1 MKVDIEIPESL
12 NEVTLDQYQRYL
24 KIQENNDDEKFL
36 AVKMI
41 EIFCGIRGDHVL
53 LMRVTDI
60 NSIVQILTEMLNDK
74 PKLVHNFKMKGTQYG
89 FIPKLDDMSFGEY
102 IDLDTFIGD
111 WENMHRAM
119 NVLYRPV
126 VNQYGDKYNIQDYDV
141 DIAERLKD
149 MPMSAVLGSIVFFYN
164 LGMDLSK
171 AMLNY
176 LTEEEMGL
184 AQHLIS
190 DENGGGI
197 NHFTHS
203 LREILDDFKISLN

>member
-12 NEVTLDQYQRYL
+12 NEITLDQYQRYL
-24 KIQENNDDEKFL
+24 KIQDKNEDEKFL

-53 LMRVTDI
+53 LMRATDI
-60 NSIVQILTEMLNDK
+60 NSIVQILTDMLNK
-74 PKLVHNFKMKGTQYG
+74 TPKLQTMFKMKGTQYG

-111 WENMHRAM
+111 WDNMHRAM
-119 NVLYRPV
+119 NVLYRPIT
-126 VNQYGDKYNIQDYDV
+126 NQYGDKYNVEDYSV
-141 DIAERLKD
+141 DNAEKMKD

-176 LTEEEMGL
+176 LGNKEMNL
-184 AQHLIS
+184 ALHLIS

-197 NHFTHS
+197 NHFILS
-203 LREILDDFKISLN
+203 LKKTQLESMKPLS

>member
-24 KIQENNDDEKFL
+24 KIQEENEDEKFL
-36 AVKMI
+36 AIKMI

-53 LMRVTDI
+53 LMRATDI

-176 LTEEEMGL
+176 LTEEEMNL
-184 AQHLIS
+184 AQHLIL

-203 LREILDDFKISLN
+203 LREILDDLKISLN

>member
-53 LMRVTDI
+53 LMRATDI

-74 PKLVHNFKMKGTQYG
+74 PKLVHTFKMKGTQYG

-176 LTEEEMGL
+176 LTEEEMNL
-184 AQHLIS
+184 AQHLIL

-203 LREILDDFKISLN
+203 LREILDDLKISLN

>member
-24 KIQENNDDEKFL
+24 KIQDNNDDEKFL

-53 LMRVTDI
+53 LMRATDI

-126 VNQYGDKYNIQDYDV
+126 ANQYGDKYNIQDYDV

-190 DENGGGI
+190 EENGGGI

-203 LREILDDFKISLN
+203 LREILDDLKISLN

>member
-24 KIQENNDDEKFL
+24 KIQEENEDEKFL
-36 AVKMI
+36 AIKMI

-53 LMRVTDI
+53 LMRATDI

-149 MPMSAVLGSIVFFYN
+149 MPMSAVLGSIVVFYN

-176 LTEEEMGL
+176 LTEEEMNL
-184 AQHLIS
+184 AQHLIL

-203 LREILDDFKISLN
+203 LREILDDLKISLN

>member
-53 LMRVTDI
+53 LMRATDI

-203 LREILDDFKISLN
+203 LREILEDLKISLN

>member
-24 KIQENNDDEKFL
+24 KIQDNNDDEKFL

-53 LMRVTDI
+53 LMRATDI

-74 PKLVHNFKMKGTQYG
+74 PKLVHNFKMKGIQYG

-203 LREILDDFKISLN
+203 LREILDDLKISLN

>member
-53 LMRVTDI
+53 LMRATDI

-111 WENMHRAM
+111 WQNMHRAM

-203 LREILDDFKISLN
+203 LREILDDLKISLN